1 MFNPLFET
9 LHLDISDLLTSPS
22 LSEKII
28 YLFIERRIFLSD
40 FNQMFCPAII
50 DRRADGEVA
59 CLPATRAAAQG
70 PTLQTCGHSYKC
82 CTIVN
87 YEP

>member
-28 YLFIERRIFLSD
+28 YLFIERRKFLSD

-59 CLPATRAAAQG
+59 CLPPGRQ
-70 PTLQTCGHSYKC
+70 LRDQHYKPVAILIN
-82 CTIVN
+82 TVQS
-87 YEP
+87 